1 MAGRRLRFR
10 PAMPS
15 YDSAGLHLHYRRRRA
30 RGPHTHT
37 ALFIHGWTGS
47 GRNWLTTMN
56 ALPPGYS
63 AYAPDLRGVGRSARP
78 EDGYTIE
85 QYAADVFA
93 LIESLDL
100 RSIDLIGHSMG
111 GAIALLLALDHPARL
126 RSLTLV
132 CPVPADGLPAGG
144 PDSQERRRAAR
155 TDRAVALTMA
165 GAFYTRPVPPAVI
178 EEGADAIMDASEG
191 HYWRSLDAIESL
203 RLGQRLPQLAVPT
216 LLMAGD
222 SDAVVPIDLALAMWE
237 AIHGCELRVFAD
249 TGHAPALEAPEEY
262 LPALLTFLDAA
273 APPGDLQ

>member
-1 MAGRRLRFR
+1 
-10 PAMPS
+10 MPS
-15 YDSAGLHLHYRRRRA
+15 YDSVGLRLHYRRRRA
-30 RGPHTHT
+30 RGSQAHS
-37 ALFIHGWTGS
+37 AVFVHGWTGS
-47 GRNWLTTMN
+47 GRDWLTTMK
-56 ALPPGYS
+56 ALPPGYI

-85 QYAADVFA
+85 QYTADVFA

-111 GAIALLLALDHPARL
+111 GAIALRLALDHPERL

-144 PDSQERRRAAR
+144 PDSQERRRTAR
-155 TDRAVALTMA
+155 TDRAAALTMA
-165 GAFYTRPVPPAVI
+165 GAFYARAVPPAAI

-191 HYWRSLDAIESL
+191 HYWRSLNAIESL
-203 RLGQRLPQLAVPT
+203 QLGRRLPQLTVPT
-216 LLMAGD
+216 MLMAGD

-237 AIHGCELRVFAD
+237 AIPNCALRIFAD
-249 TGHAPALEAPEEY
+249 VGHSPALEAPEEY
-262 LPALLTFLDAA
+262 LPALLAFLEAA